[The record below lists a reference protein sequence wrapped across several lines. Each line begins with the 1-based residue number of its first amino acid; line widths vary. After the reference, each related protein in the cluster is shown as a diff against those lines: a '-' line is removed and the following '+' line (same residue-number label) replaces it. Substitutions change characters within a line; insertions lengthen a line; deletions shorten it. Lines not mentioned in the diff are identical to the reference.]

1 MDEEGAYTC
10 LLYTSKEKDVFIV
23 DVEEKLRNIFGT
35 KVNISKGKKKG
46 KIEIEYYNE
55 DDLNN
60 IVSMLLEDN

>member
-1 MDEEGAYTC
+1 M
-10 LLYTSKEKDVFIV
+10 KEVM
-23 DVEEKLRNIFGT
+23 GT
-35 KVNISKGKKKG
+35 KVSIASKSNGKG